1 MARKDRVYHVFLMGA
16 PAIAAIIRRKER
28 EVVDDFRR
36 AGATSPSSA
45 KSLADVGLE
54 DTWPV
59 RRLQRRAVIRE
70 PEPGVMYLDEE
81 VWQAVRRTR
90 RRVALVLLAILALLA
105 FGIAIGFI
113 TLS

>member
-1 MARKDRVYHVFLMGA
+1 MGA

-54 DTWPV
+54 DSWPV

-90 RRVALVLLAILALLA
+90 RRVALVIGAMLLLL
-105 FGIAIGFI
+105 FLGIAIGFI

>member
-1 MARKDRVYHVFLMGA
+1 MGA
-16 PAIAAIIRRKER
+16 PAIAAVIRRKER
-28 EVVDDFRR
+28 LVVEDFRR
-36 AGATSPSSA
+36 AGAISPATA

-54 DTWPV
+54 DSWPV

-81 VWQAVRRTR
+81 VWQAVQRTR
-90 RRVALVLLAILALLA
+90 RRVAVVFLTMLLLLA

>member
-1 MARKDRVYHVFLMGA
+1 MTG
-16 PAIAAIIRRKER
+16 PAIAAVIRRKER

-36 AGATSPSSA
+36 AGATSPSTA

-54 DTWPV
+54 DSWPV

-90 RRVALVLLAILALLA
+90 RRVLAVFLAIMFLFA